1 MRPRKFAKIKRVFI
15 NFSVKKGPHIT
26 KFKDARANGGP
37 KIKLKG
43 ALSKKKNGTAQAART
58 GVWPEQPN
66 KTARVWT
73 KTIAV

>member
-1 MRPRKFAKIKRVFI
+1 MCLLISALKKDRK
-15 NFSVKKGPHIT
+15 T

-43 ALSKKKNGTAQAART
+43 APSKKKKNGTTQAART
-58 GVWPEQPN
+58 GVWPEQQQ

-73 KTIAV
+73 KTIAL